1 VSQPPHPDAANY
13 SKRREYALAKQY
25 AEGLR
30 PTVQIVLM
38 EWHTPIGG
46 ATVLSAF
53 DGAAS
58 VYMSDGS
65 EFVGGGKSAGSIRD
79 ASLQAIEIAGRSL
92 GVFQPAT
99 TTRLPEPGEVCF
111 YIRSGAELLRAVATD
126 KELRLGTAALTD
138 LGDAMQNIY
147 TQYRLHQPQQKPT
160 P

>member
-1 VSQPPHPDAANY
+1 MIVSQTPLPNPANY

-30 PTVQIVLM
+30 PSVQIVLM
-38 EWHTPIGG
+38 DWNTPTGV
-46 ATVLSAF
+46 ATVLAAF

-58 VYMSDGS
+58 VYMSDGH

-79 ASLQAIEIAGRSL
+79 SSLQAIEIAGRSL

-99 TTRLPEPGEVCF
+99 TTQLPEPGEVCF

-126 KELRLGTAALTD
+126 KTLRLGTDALTD

-147 TQYRLHQPQQKPT
+147 SQYRLNQPPA
-160 P
+160 